1 MQQRRLIMSGLP
13 FGEPPLLARRTGL
26 LYTRHEILL
35 NRNMNATTQRIFSA
49 CTAADACQL
58 LDSFRQVYRV
68 QPAAALAGR
77 GPGPGTEADEA
88 AMEESCRFHLRI
100 GPDPHRC
107 TFIVVGSQAD
117 TAHMHRTAAA
127 LHKILEQYAACR
139 AGRLSSHTTTT
150 ASHQTLLSERFAL
163 SAGASVLHQII
174 FILIVT
180 SVIQF
185 LYSGRQKE
193 VDKARLAEHW
203 LADFNFVLHCIGSG
217 SGSNGKRVMAASA
230 GITGAAEASLRRLP
244 LALLTEILEDL
255 DLHTQAHAIRV
266 CALWRAILGD
276 PGTTQHISVLTDSL
290 HSTTTRCG
298 DHSYCCR
305 CAMLLSRVITPKTRS
320 LSLIARGHDWPGEP
334 FNWHILCYVQKLWK
348 AMRLQLPFL
357 VLKAFCLDYMHPE
370 ILLGFEDH
378 CDQLIVDGL
387 EMRGTLFNDMQTA
400 VEGWPLPAHEMP
412 FINEP

>member
-1 MQQRRLIMSGLP
+1 MDCRLVDPGFRRLWVGAEGISYQNTVAVRIYAGTDECWLGYIQDIRDEHVLVDFASSRPGAAARYIHASHVWPLP
-13 FGEPPLLARRTGL
+13 CLSPHPDRPYTSVFAALRDRYDEPFRFRP
-26 LYTRHEILL
+26 
-35 NRNMNATTQRIFSA
+35 ATALHFDWECKMCFINLSA
-49 CTAADACQL
+49 AGADA
-58 LDSFRQVYRV
+58 
-68 QPAAALAGR
+68 AAA
-77 GPGPGTEADEA
+77 PG
-88 AMEESCRFHLRI
+88 
-100 GPDPHRC
+100 
-107 TFIVVGSQAD
+107 
-117 TAHMHRTAAA
+117 
-127 LHKILEQYAACR
+127 
-139 AGRLSSHTTTT
+139 
-150 ASHQTLLSERFAL
+150 
-163 SAGASVLHQII
+163 
-174 FILIVT
+174 
-180 SVIQF
+180 
-185 LYSGRQKE
+185 
-193 VDKARLAEHW
+193 
-203 LADFNFVLHCIGSG
+203 IGSG

>member
-1 MQQRRLIMSGLP
+1 MKQLQKAFRLSTTTVAVLPNRVFTRKKFTRSLACTKGGYDLYTSAIAVVDWCQIMSGLP

-163 SAGASVLHQII
+163 SAG
-174 FILIVT
+174 
-180 SVIQF
+180 
-185 LYSGRQKE
+185 
-193 VDKARLAEHW
+193 
-203 LADFNFVLHCIGSG
+203 IGSG